1 MHVYGI
7 LQSMWRTAGSRNLC
21 GICGRGSTTHTA
33 YTAGVPQFMRY
44 IRPGLRN
51 LYYATIYP
59 FRNIQSS
66 VRYISAQC
74 RIADTEAYRHKLV
87 SFSFPQSSHYIKK
100 AQGCAEGHGLVPL
113 CGFLTFQCNLPSAG
127 GRSLCAIQPKAA
139 AYAAYT
145 ADVPQSIR
153 HIQPEFRNLCGIYG
167 GVSAI
172 YIMQQYILQKYTKFR
187 LIHFGSVS
195 NYRYRSIQAQ
205 VSFFPHSTI
214 AALYKKGPGVCRGA
228 RPCAPLRFS
237 YIPM

>member
-100 AQGCAEGHGLVPL
+100 AQGCAEGRGLVPL
-113 CGFLTFQCNLPSAG
+113 CGFLTFQCDLPSAGPQPMCHTAG
-127 GRSLCAIQPKAA
+127 GRSLCGIYGRCSAIH
-139 AYAAYT
+139 AAYT
-145 ADVPQSIR
+145 AGVPQSMRYIR
-153 HIQPEFRNLCGIYG
+153 PGLRNLYYATIYPTE
-167 GVSAI
+167 I
-172 YIMQQYILQKYTKFR
+172 YKVPFDTFR
-187 LIHFGSVS
+187 LSVELP
-195 NYRYRSIQAQ
+195 IQKHTGT
-205 VSFFPHSTI
+205 S
-214 AALYKKGPGVCRGA
+214 
-228 RPCAPLRFS
+228 
-237 YIPM
+237 

>member
-74 RIADTEAYRHKLV
+74 RIADTEAYRYKLA
-87 SFSFPQSSHYIKK
+87 SFSIPQSPHYIKK
-100 AQGCAEGHGLVPL
+100 AQGCAEGRGLVPL
-113 CGFLTFQCNLPSAG
+113 CGFLTFQCDLPSAGPQPMCHTAG
-127 GRSLCAIQPKAA
+127 GRSLCGIYSRSSSI
-139 AYAAYT
+139 YAVYT
-145 ADVPQSIR
+145 AGSPQSILCNNISYR
-153 HIQPEFRNLCGIYG
+153 NIQ
-167 GVSAI
+167 S
-172 YIMQQYILQKYTKFR
+172 
-187 LIHFGSVS
+187 SV
-195 NYRYRSIQAQ
+195 
-205 VSFFPHSTI
+205 
-214 AALYKKGPGVCRGA
+214 
-228 RPCAPLRFS
+228 
-237 YIPM
+237 

>member
-1 MHVYGI
+1 
-7 LQSMWRTAGSRNLC
+7 MWRTAGSRNLC

-100 AQGCAEGHGLVPL
+100 AQGCAEGRGLVPL
-113 CGFLTFQCNLPSAG
+113 CGFLTFQCDLPSAGPQPMCHTAG
-127 GRSLCAIQPKAA
+127 GRSLCGI
-139 AYAAYT
+139 YGRGSTTHAAYT
-145 ADVPQSIR
+145 AGVPQSMRYIR
-153 HIQPEFRNLCGIYG
+153 RGLRNLYYATIYPTE
-167 GVSAI
+167 I
-172 YIMQQYILQKYTKFR
+172 YKVPFDTFR
-187 LIHFGSVS
+187 LSVELP
-195 NYRYRSIQAQ
+195 IQKHTDT
-205 VSFFPHSTI
+205 S
-214 AALYKKGPGVCRGA
+214 
-228 RPCAPLRFS
+228 
-237 YIPM
+237 

>member
-100 AQGCAEGHGLVPL
+100 AQGCAEGTDKSLLRFL
-113 CGFLTFQCNLPSAG
+113 CF
-127 GRSLCAIQPKAA
+127 PKKIF
-139 AYAAYT
+139 
-145 ADVPQSIR
+145 PHFIN
-153 HIQPEFRNLCGIYG
+153 EN
-167 GVSAI
+167 I
-172 YIMQQYILQKYTKFR
+172 YIFQKK
-187 LIHFGSVS
+187 I
-195 NYRYRSIQAQ
+195 
-205 VSFFPHSTI
+205 
-214 AALYKKGPGVCRGA
+214 
-228 RPCAPLRFS
+228 
-237 YIPM
+237 